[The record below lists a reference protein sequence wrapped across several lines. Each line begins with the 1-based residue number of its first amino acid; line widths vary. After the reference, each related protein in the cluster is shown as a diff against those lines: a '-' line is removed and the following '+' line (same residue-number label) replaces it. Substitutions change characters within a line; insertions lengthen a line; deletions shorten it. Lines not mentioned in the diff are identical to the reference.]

1 MDCILARSI
10 KIHKVKRRKAAK
22 PLDTPVKMFTYIG
35 LHRAQRTTITLPADT
50 SIAGIGS
57 DKNWK
62 QNCLGL
68 LPVKTPVDDSF
79 RACIVLIPN
88 AGVFYCHR
96 ERRKETAGVTNSY
109 IPMDINWLRLCCNS
123 KSTSVLN
130 NWFSEG
136 SYVLRIADGDCC
148 VWKWS
153 VQRSE
158 SNLLPANCGIVGLTP
173 GLRDKC
179 IHKMYQLTDEDSPA
193 LSPDFVDSKDL
204 STWVECDR
212 LTGLYRRAYCKS
224 NSARRGCRHYAR
236 GFPHKNMDPKATFVI
251 DPTKCTEMDL
261 LCCGA
266 HQTLQQKGGIAPT
279 LSGSDLLPTCC
290 CWWRL
295 WWATSP
301 SPNTTWMPAH
311 PAFAWMKRYCNTN
324 AAMRRLQSAPISQWL
339 LHIKSYGHIHQ
350 YKWKQCMG
358 KKSCWSVIS
367 YHLVQ
372 LMSQSNLIVAVC
384 QKIPAMVS
392 FSSRWMLKRKD
403 GSTSWGSQQRYW
415 TTKPYFQDRRVPPLM
430 SHLQFLLQ

>member
-1 MDCILARSI
+1 MARLQVSLQRAFLCILSPHSLRRSTWLYRTLRKKGTQAPPVKYGEKIITNPIDWITSVLVQMFGSKHVSLTKCNSPAKINDTSGGKSKLDLDIVVMDCILARSI

-290 CWWRL
+290 CW
-295 WWATSP
+295 
-301 SPNTTWMPAH
+301 
-311 PAFAWMKRYCNTN
+311 
-324 AAMRRLQSAPISQWL
+324 
-339 LHIKSYGHIHQ
+339 
-350 YKWKQCMG
+350 
-358 KKSCWSVIS
+358 
-367 YHLVQ
+367 
-372 LMSQSNLIVAVC
+372 
-384 QKIPAMVS
+384 
-392 FSSRWMLKRKD
+392 
-403 GSTSWGSQQRYW
+403 
-415 TTKPYFQDRRVPPLM
+415 
-430 SHLQFLLQ
+430 